1 MKNYQQLYSQEK
13 IVVVVQIKDDTK
25 IWQKRY
31 NKEMTVQLTHMFYL
45 ATQQAALPPEQR
57 KMTLELVCKKTGVE
71 MEKFEVK
78 PYLKEIKDEIAISY
92 LEDIL
97 AIILERKTTA

>member
-1 MKNYQQLYSQEK
+1 M
-13 IVVVVQIKDDTK
+13 VQRKDDTK

-31 NKEMTVQLTHMFYL
+31 NKEMNVQLTHMFYL
-45 ATQQAALPPEQR
+45 ATQQVALPPEQR

-71 MEKFEVK
+71 LEKFEVK

-97 AIILERKTTA
+97 AIIS